1 MKSSILRLAGVLAF
15 VIVGFAAQAQNSRQY
30 IRENIDEWGQCSNV
44 AITRTNGDVAIY
56 GSNGWAA
63 SQVPSGMTAAF
74 RDLHDREKTL
84 KDIVLTEDGSWLILW
99 GGNGYNSE
107 GLTSSLSNK
116 LRQFNDDREELTS
129 VAFNDAGEWAIVGVS
144 HIAASSDAI
153 EDWLL
158 SGLDDYGT
166 LWSVH
171 MTDDSMIAVYENG
184 YKFLGDVPESMKDA
198 LRNTDLNVYRAKFAG
213 QSWFFADRNGNYQY
227 NM

>member
-1 MKSSILRLAGVLAF
+1 MKTNILRLAGILAF
-15 VIVGFAAQAQNSRQY
+15 IIVGITAQAQNSRQY
-30 IRENIDEWGQCSNV
+30 IRESIDGWGSCKNV

-56 GSNGWAA
+56 GSNGWSA
-63 SQVPSGMTAAF
+63 SSVPSGMTEAF
-74 RDLHDREKTL
+74 RDLHDREKQL
-84 KDIVLTEDGSWLILW
+84 KDIVLTEDGNWIILW

-107 GLTSSLSNK
+107 GLPGSLSNK

-129 VAFNDAGEWAIVGVS
+129 VAFNDAGEWAIVGVN
-144 HIAASSDAI
+144 HIAASDDDI
-153 EDWLL
+153 QDWLL

-171 MTDDSMIAVYENG
+171 MTEDSMIAVYEGG
-184 YKFLGDVPESMKDA
+184 YKFLGDVPQGLKDA
-198 LRNTDLNVYRAKFAG
+198 LRETDLNVYRAKFAG